1 MVSLSEASEHCR
13 LETLKDVWVVLD
25 ITAFIC
31 KVEDKIKGIVRLYQ
45 FMHWDNGCI
54 VLRFSVPT
62 ALQLPFSTTIALEVK
77 FVQLI
82 VVSHLCI
89 LYVDLFFPIML

>member
-1 MVSLSEASEHCR
+1 MVSLTETSKHCR
-13 LETLKDVWVVLD
+13 LERLKDIGVVLN

-45 FMHWDNGCI
+45 FMHRNNGGT
-54 VLRFSVPT
+54 VLCFCVS
-62 ALQLPFSTTIALEVK
+62 AAFKFPFSTTIALEVK
-77 FVQLI
+77 FVHFI
-82 VVSHLCI
+82 VISNLCV